1 MWWEGGRFYW
11 GSKEGREGIVVVFA
25 WLSSQERHLKPYVQL
40 YSTFGWRSL
49 ICHADFLTLFFPEKA
64 SSLADG
70 VLKEL
75 LQELKIRPSPI
86 VFAAF
91 SGGPKGCMY
100 KVLQLING
108 RCKGLLDLDEYQ
120 LVKDCLCGQIYDS
133 SPVDF
138 TSDLGTRFLLHPSV
152 LKRPHPPRVV
162 SWMAKALASGL
173 DTLFISRFE
182 AERADYWQT
191 LYSSVNVGPFLIFC
205 SEDDELAPYQ
215 VVCNFAQHLQELG
228 GDVKL
233 IKWNSS
239 PHVGH
244 YKFHASDYRAGV
256 FELVGKAAMIYAQ
269 RRLQSQGLEGPSI
282 SESVCNLHKA
292 AASSSE
298 SLRRVA
304 TDPSDH
310 FFLPSSMECEDK
322 KDANLQKGELFHTQN
337 MPSINAHGVLGQ
349 ILFDICVP
357 KNIEGWDIKPSTSLN
372 GRQTFAVARRHG
384 LFYPMKCIRRSR
396 L

>member
-1 MWWEGGRFYW
+1 M
-11 GSKEGREGIVVVFA
+11 
-25 WLSSQERHLKPYVQL
+25 
-40 YSTFGWRSL
+40 T
-49 ICHADFLTLFFPEKA
+49 
-64 SSLADG
+64 
-70 VLKEL
+70 
-75 LQELKIRPSPI
+75 
-86 VFAAF
+86 
-91 SGGPKGCMY
+91 
-100 KVLQLING
+100 
-108 RCKGLLDLDEYQ
+108 
-120 LVKDCLCGQIYDS
+120 
-133 SPVDF
+133 
-138 TSDLGTRFLLHPSV
+138 
-152 LKRPHPPRVV
+152 
-162 SWMAKALASGL
+162 
-173 DTLFISRFE
+173 
-182 AERADYWQT
+182 
-191 LYSSVNVGPFLIFC
+191 
-205 SEDDELAPYQ
+205 
-215 VVCNFAQHLQELG
+215 
-228 GDVKL
+228 
-233 IKWNSS
+233 
-239 PHVGH
+239 GH

-310 FFLPSSMECEDK
+310 FFLPSSMEYEDK
-322 KDANLQKGELFHTQN
+322 KDTSQQKGELFHTQN
-337 MPSINAHGVLGQ
+337 TPSINAHGVLGQ